1 MKILIGILLTTF
13 WSSPAMAATIL
24 HCGKLVNVRA
34 GRVLTDMT
42 IVVEG
47 SAIRAVEKGLTD
59 GKAGDRIID
68 LRGHTCMPGL
78 IDMHVHLTNE
88 FSAATYLE
96 RFQLNPTDYA
106 FRSVKFAEKTL
117 LAGFTTVRDL
127 GGASNVNVSLRNAVN
142 SGLIIGPRIYT
153 SGRSLATTG
162 GHADP
167 TNGMR
172 IDLVENPTP
181 EDGVING
188 PEDALRAVRQR
199 YKDGV
204 DWIKITATG
213 GVLSVAASGQ
223 NPQFT
228 EDEIRAIVE
237 IAKDYGFRVAAHAH
251 GAEGLKR
258 AVRAGVASIEHGTYL
273 DEESIELM
281 KQYGTYYV
289 PTIMAGKWVAEKSQ
303 IDGFFP
309 EVVRGKAAQI
319 GPLIQKTFERAY
331 RAGVRIAFGTDTGVS
346 AHGNNAREFTYMVEG
361 GMSPLEAIRSATLEA
376 ATLLGMPD
384 KLGVIEGGML
394 ADIVA
399 VPQDPTQ
406 DITVMERISFVMK
419 DGVVYKQP
427 GERSDTSYTSNL
439 D

>member
-1 MKILIGILLTTF
+1 M
-13 WSSPAMAATIL
+13 SSI
-24 HCGKLVNVRA
+24 
-34 GRVLTDMT
+34 
-42 IVVEG
+42 
-47 SAIRAVEKGLTD
+47 
-59 GKAGDRIID
+59 
-68 LRGHTCMPGL
+68 
-78 IDMHVHLTNE
+78 
-88 FSAATYLE
+88 F
-96 RFQLNPTDYA
+96 
-106 FRSVKFAEKTL
+106 
-117 LAGFTTVRDL
+117 
-127 GGASNVNVSLRNAVN
+127 
-142 SGLIIGPRIYT
+142 T

-172 IDLVENPTP
+172 VDLVENPTP

-204 DWIKITATG
+204 DWIKLTATG
-213 GVLSVAASGQ
+213 GVLSVATSGQ

-237 IAKDYGFRVAAHAH
+237 LAKDYGFRVAAHAH

-258 AVRAGVASIEHGTYL
+258 AVRAGVASIEHGTYM

-309 EVVRGKAAQI
+309 EVVRGKAAEI

-331 RAGVRIAFGTDTGVS
+331 RAGVKIAFGTDSGVS
-346 AHGNNAREFTYMVEG
+346 AHGNNAREFKYMVEG

-376 ATLLGMPD
+376 AALLGLLD
-384 KLGVIEGGML
+384 QLGVIEVGMFS
-394 ADIVA
+394 DIVA

-406 DITVMERISFVMK
+406 DITAMERISFVMK

-427 GERSDTSYTSNL
+427 GQ
-439 D
+439 